1 MLELKLLLLQ
11 LQLLLDRVAQKVQVY
26 LLYFYIEHPVY
37 GSSEKSIFLSVGASS
52 SYRRKSARKFHTAA
66 KLVDRHRHTQ
76 KPH

>member
-11 LQLLLDRVAQKVQVY
+11 LQLLLDRVAQKKVQVY

-66 KLVDRHRHTQ
+66 KLVDRTQ